1 MSRLG
6 KKRFD
11 RLTKELLSEYQRMR
25 DFMVAE
31 LTADGPPPF
40 TVELSPRALYDKL
53 VAFKQSQ
60 DPRYWDDL
68 AAQAELAALEGQFG
82 PAMAVAPTPFPSNF
96 PGVV

>member
-11 RLTKELLSEYQRMR
+11 RLTKELLADYQRMR

-40 TVELSPRALYDKL
+40 TVELSPRAIYDTL

-60 DPRYWDDL
+60 DPRYWNDP

-82 PAMAVAPTPFPSNF
+82 PAMDVAPAPFPSNF